1 MAQYTPHY
9 GLHQWEP
16 EDSFLREDFNQDL
29 ARIDAALGQMSG
41 FVCGSFTGNGGTQ
54 EISLG
59 FRPRLLIMVEDET
72 SHKMCM
78 AADGL
83 TYDYICFTDTGFQVT
98 YNSTYVYIGNRRST
112 TYTYLVLR

>member
-1 MAQYTPHY
+1 
-9 GLHQWEP
+9 
-16 EDSFLREDFNQDL
+16 
-29 ARIDAALGQMSG
+29 
-41 FVCGSFTGNGGTQ
+41 
-54 EISLG
+54 
-59 FRPRLLIMVEDET
+59 MVEDET

-112 TYTYLVLR
+112 TYTYLALR